1 MISNRFELTVN
12 ISISMIPKGF
22 IWAFRNGFA
31 PVKIFYASI
40 IPKSP
45 IYNGNG
51 DASEF
56 IYILMLV
63 GTGWLE

>member
-1 MISNRFELTVN
+1 
-12 ISISMIPKGF
+12 MIPKGF

-45 IYNGNG
+45 IYNGNR
-51 DASEF
+51 DASEL
-56 IYILMLV
+56 IYILMLGGV
-63 GTGWLE
+63 GRLDS